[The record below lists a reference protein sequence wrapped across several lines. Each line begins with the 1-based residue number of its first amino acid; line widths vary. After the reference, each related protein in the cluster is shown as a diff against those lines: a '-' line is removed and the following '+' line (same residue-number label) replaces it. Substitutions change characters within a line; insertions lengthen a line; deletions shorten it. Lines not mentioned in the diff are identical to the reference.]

1 MVVALPSREVQDG
14 KEGRGPGR
22 NISTKSEFSSRMEML
37 EMFRKEGCGV
47 VIEESQCQGQE

>member
-14 KEGRGPGR
+14 KEGRRPGR

-37 EMFRKEGCGV
+37 EMFRKEGCDV